1 MWAERVAGG
10 GEKLWELDKE
20 AFYLDI
26 KERTCP
32 SKDTQVLWELNKE
45 EFVWIVR
52 SEPGYEEVSD

>member
-32 SKDTQVLWELNKE
+32 SKDTQVGW
-45 EFVWIVR
+45 VG
-52 SEPGYEEVSD
+52 GYGI

>member
-1 MWAERVAGG
+1 MWAERVAGS

-32 SKDTQVLWELNKE
+32 SKDTQVGRVGGMGFEQGGIL
-45 EFVWIVR
+45 F
-52 SEPGYEEVSD
+52 G